1 MSDNLA
7 TVLEAARKLPLD
19 QQRWIAQELLKP
31 EATANARSDA
41 EQTAALE
48 IVKRTHGVIKGLDRE
63 TLIRIAEDEEFC
75 GY

>member
-1 MSDNLA
+1 MGNNLA
-7 TVLEAARKLPLD
+7 AVLEAARKLPLD

-31 EATANARSDA
+31 EAAADAPSDA
-41 EQTAALE
+41 EQMAALE
-48 IVKRTHGVIKGLDRE
+48 IVKRTRGVIKGLDRE